1 MSVFRTALFV
11 LPFALAAGAARADQ
25 PAMEAAIRNIDQ
37 ALEALQRATS
47 DKGGHRANAAKLLRE
62 ARKEVQAGIEYDRAN
77 VSKKEA
83 DVKAAK

>member
-1 MSVFRTALFV
+1 
-11 LPFALAAGAARADQ
+11 LPFALAADVARADQ

-37 ALEALQRATS
+37 TLEPLQRATS
-47 DKGGHRANAAKLLRE
+47 DKGGHRANAAQLLRD

-77 VSKKEA
+77 VNKKEA